1 MNLQQLEYITMLDKH
16 RHFGKAADACGV
28 TQPTLSTMIQKLED
42 ELGVRLFERNR
53 QNVEPT
59 GIGLKVIEQAKKI
72 LQQSLIVK
80 ELVQDEVESMK
91 GSLNIGILPT
101 IAPYLLP
108 LIIPHIQKK
117 LPEIKIN
124 FVELITSECVDALVS
139 NNIDIAIIASST
151 DNERITERKLFYEE
165 FMGYVSQNEEIYN
178 QNIIRTSEINGK
190 NLWLL
195 DEGHCFRDQLIKFCS
210 LYKNGIKQFGYN
222 KGSLSAFIHMVDMG
236 LGITFVPE
244 LFTMYANEEQK
255 KQIRH
260 FTIPRP
266 ARCITMCTRA
276 DFVRT
281 KIIEALCDIIIT
293 SVPESMKTLKAG
305 QVEI

>member
-1 MNLQQLEYITMLDKH
+1 MLDKH

-59 GIGLKVIEQAKKI
+59 GIGLKIIEQAKRI

-80 ELVQDEVESMK
+80 ELVQDEVEALK
-91 GSLNIGILPT
+91 GSLKIGILPT

-108 LIIPHIQKK
+108 IIIPHIQKK
-117 LPEIKIN
+117 LPDININ
-124 FVELITSECVDALVS
+124 FVELITSECIDALES
-139 NNIDIAIIASST
+139 NSIDIAIIASST
-151 DNERITERKLFYEE
+151 NSDKMTERKLFYEE
-165 FMGYVSQNEEIYN
+165 FMGYVAKNEEIYN

-195 DEGHCFRDQLIKFCS
+195 DEGHCFRDQLVKFCE
-210 LYKNGIKQFGYN
+210 LYKNSAKQFVYN
-222 KGSLSAFIHMVDMG
+222 KGSLSTFIHMVDMG

-255 KQIRH
+255 KQIKH

-293 SVPESMKTLKAG
+293 SIPESMKTLKAG